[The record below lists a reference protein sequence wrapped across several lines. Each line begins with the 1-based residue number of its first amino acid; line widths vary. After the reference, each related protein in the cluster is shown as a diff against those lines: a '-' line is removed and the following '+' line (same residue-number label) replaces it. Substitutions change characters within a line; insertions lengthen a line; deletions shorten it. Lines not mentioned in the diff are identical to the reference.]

1 MAIYMKLNKGIKGPI
16 TADGFKD
23 WIELS
28 SLNWGVDRTI
38 GTAARSSTSRES
50 SEPNFHEVVVTKE
63 YCVASPKLFLA
74 AVGPLD
80 HEVEIKF
87 TTTADG
93 KMETFLTIKLE
104 DVAVSHYSLTSSGNM
119 PVETLSL
126 NYDKVTKTFTGHDP
140 KVSGSP
146 ETVGFHLSGG
156 KKI

>member
-1 MAIYMKLNKGIKGPI
+1 MKVSKGIKGDV
-16 TADGFKD
+16 TTEGFSD

-28 SLNWGVDRTI
+28 SLNWGMDRTV
-38 GTAARSSTSRES
+38 GTAQRGSKSRES
-50 SEPNFHEVVVTKE
+50 TEPQFHELVVTKA
-63 YCVASPKLFLA
+63 YNVASPKLFLA

-93 KMETFLTIKLE
+93 KVETYLAMKLE
-104 DVAVSHYSLTSSGNM
+104 DVAFSHYSISSSGDM

-126 NYDKVTKTFTGHDP
+126 NYDKITKTFTAHDT

-146 ETVGFHLSGG
+146 ETVGYHLSQM